1 MSILKNTTPERE
13 VSVCDATPSALAH
26 SFQANVALVAKE
38 AISYFLDRTGL
49 TIPSIPRDLELEALV
64 DETITSWGL
73 KEAIHPHEVTANIIA
88 MTGYGHI
95 QNRRTRVHISLYTS
109 LLTTMDEPAVLN
121 SLASDKFHMQFCSGS
136 VQSSDTGMFGRL
148 SQNLLEM
155 WDHYPRFS
163 ASAILASTL
172 QFMNATILQNTSG
185 DVLSTFK
192 AESFLKYR
200 RFADGVGEA
209 YTVMIWDGETFP
221 DPTVYAEAI
230 P

>member
-1 MSILKNTTPERE
+1 MMTTSQNISNKE
-13 VSVCDATPSALAH
+13 VGACDAEPSAHAH
-26 SFQANVALVAKE
+26 LIQANVAVVAKE

-49 TIPSIPRDLELEALV
+49 TVPNIPRDLELEALV
-64 DETITSWGL
+64 DDIITSWGL
-73 KEAIHPHEVTANIIA
+73 KDMIHPHEVTANVIA
-88 MTGYGHI
+88 MTAYDHI
-95 QNRRTRVHISLYTS
+95 PNRRTRAHISLYTA
-109 LLTTMDEPAVLN
+109 LLTSMDEPAVLN
-121 SLASDKFHMQFCSGS
+121 SLAFDQFHMQFCSGAI
-136 VQSSDTGMFGRL
+136 QSSDMGMFGRL
-148 SQNLLEM
+148 SHNLVEM

-172 QFMNATILQNTSG
+172 QFLNATIFQNASG

-209 YTVMIWDGETFP
+209 YTVFIWDKETFP
-221 DPTVYAEAI
+221 DPTVYTEAI